1 MSKGKASARMGV
13 AVAALVLAAVT
24 ATVALAGPG
33 GARST
38 ADAAQA
44 TAKFHDLARAKQAG
58 YGLLKDKNG
67 VACIAMDGMPGMGAM
82 GLHYAK
88 SSLVADGA
96 LKVAKPEALV
106 YAPEN
111 GKLRLA
117 AVEYLVLK
125 PAWDAKHASPPS
137 LFGHRFNV
145 TPAGNRFG
153 LPAFYSL
160 HAWIWNPNSAGVL
173 EPYNPNAHC

>member
-1 MSKGKASARMGV
+1 M
-13 AVAALVLAAVT
+13 
-24 ATVALAGPG
+24 
-33 GARST
+33 
-38 ADAAQA
+38 
-44 TAKFHDLARAKQAG
+44 
-58 YGLLKDKNG
+58 
-67 VACIAMDGMPGMGAM
+67 
-82 GLHYAK
+82 
-88 SSLVADGA
+88 
-96 LKVAKPEALV
+96 AKPETLV

-160 HAWIWNPNSAGVL
+160 HAWIWKHNPAGTFAMW
-173 EPYNPNAHC
+173 NPAVSCR